1 MVTQAACTDARLTM
15 TGPHTDDEVIVRCLD
30 GARDDFR
37 LLVERYGDAVF
48 GTVYLM
54 THDRSLAEEL
64 TQETFVK
71 AWRGL
76 PGFRTGEPF
85 RPWLMRIAV
94 NQVVSH
100 KRRRFLAIVPLPE
113 SDYGLPRSEHSPE
126 ATAILADDG
135 GRLRQA
141 IAELP
146 GDQRRAVVLRYY
158 ADLSIPEIAA
168 ATGWPEGT
176 VKSRLHRALE
186 RMKTV
191 LESNDE

>member
-1 MVTQAACTDARLTM
+1 M
-15 TGPHTDDEVIVRCLD
+15 TGPHPDDEVILRCRD

-37 LLVERYGDAVF
+37 LLVERYGGAVY

-54 THDRSLAEEL
+54 THDRSLTEEL
-64 TQETFVK
+64 TQETFVR

-100 KRRRFLAIVPLPE
+100 RRRRFLAVVPLPE
-113 SDYGLPRSEHSPE
+113 TDRGLPRSEVSPE
-126 ATAILADDG
+126 STAILADDA
-135 GRLRQA
+135 GRIRRA

-146 GDQRRAVVLRYY
+146 DDQRRAVALRYY
-158 ADLSIPEIAA
+158 ADLSIPEIAG

-186 RMKTV
+186 KMRTV
-191 LESNDE
+191 LEPNDE